1 MRNAGDSQSPH
12 RCVPWPWR
20 VDCVAIMGNYI
31 FGVFIDRCRRL
42 PSALAKNN
50 RQRLW
55 GVGGLHTLLGVRTP
69 RGLDCVGY
77 EFGENSCGGRFEL
90 RLGL

>member
-1 MRNAGDSQSPH
+1 
-12 RCVPWPWR
+12 
-20 VDCVAIMGNYI
+20 MGNYI

-50 RQRLW
+50 CQRLW
-55 GVGGLHTLLGVRTP
+55 EVGGLHTPLGVRMP
-69 RGLDCVGY
+69 RGLDFVGY
-77 EFGENSCGGRFEL
+77 EFGENACGGRFEL